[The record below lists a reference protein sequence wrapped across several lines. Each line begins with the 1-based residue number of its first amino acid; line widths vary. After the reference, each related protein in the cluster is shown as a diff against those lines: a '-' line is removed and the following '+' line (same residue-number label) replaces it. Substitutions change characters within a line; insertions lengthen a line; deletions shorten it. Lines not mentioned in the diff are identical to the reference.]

1 MSYDNPTDP
10 SSANLPAELDI
21 PVLAIRNTVIF
32 PVLAFPI
39 NVGRTKSVRAIE
51 KALAP
56 YRTEVVDLPDGARAI
71 EVHELPYGVTATDLL
86 EEIEAQVRGG
96 RLAFV
101 QSLREGDG
109 AVHVVIELT
118 SDAVVERALEDLQKH
133 TSLAKEKYLGIF
145 SQRDPKTEDPD
156 PSDLH
161 QVGTIVKILKMVKV
175 PGNKLNVIIQGLARA
190 KVQDWGSDESY
201 LRAKLET
208 FQPETPS
215 RDAEELMDSLREL
228 AQKVIDLSPQIPAE
242 ANFLVRSI
250 NEPGVLADIVASN
263 LNIPPDEKQELL
275 ETFPTHDRMQ
285 KVIALLN
292 KEIQVLEL
300 SNKIQTEVKGEM
312 DKAQREYFLRE
323 QLKAIQKELGEVDE
337 RQEEFEELKRGIKR
351 AKMPKEVEEVA
362 FKELKRMA
370 RMSPGAAE
378 YTVSRTYIDW
388 LTDLPWAISSKDRL
402 DVNEAERILDSDHF
416 GLEKVKQRILEFLAV
431 RKLKQ
436 DMKGP
441 ILCLVGPPGVG
452 KTSLAKSVA
461 RALGRK
467 MHRIALG
474 GVRDEAEIR
483 GHRRTYIGSMPGK
496 VIKGLKK
503 SGTNN
508 PVFVLDE
515 IDKLGADY
523 RGDPS
528 SALLEVLDPEQNDTF
543 QDHYLDVTFDLSKV
557 LFIAT
562 ANVPD
567 TIPGPLRDRM
577 EIIRIAGYTH
587 NEKQQIARRYLW
599 PECLEDHGLTD
610 DMVTLPDATLD
621 KVIEAYTR
629 EAGVRSLKREL
640 AAVCRWSAREIA
652 SEKRERGFEITSELL
667 EEIRG
672 PIHFFKEVADR
683 TAVAGVATGLAWT
696 AVGGEILFIEATK
709 MKGKGGLTLTGSL
722 GDVMKESVSVARSY
736 IRAAGDELGVDVD
749 DFDSLDLHV
758 HVPSGAIP
766 KDGPSAGVTMITAIT
781 SLMTGLKVDPTLA
794 MTGEITLRGAVL
806 PVGGVKE
813 KVLAAHRAGIRTVL
827 LPERCKKDLVEVP
840 DEIQQDMEF
849 KFMSRMEDVLNEA
862 LGKENLAEARKKL
875 ALKKQKKAVE
885 ANSAAAQA

>member
-1 MSYDNPTDP
+1 MPNPSVPVGASTEDSMAFENPTD
-10 SSANLPAELDI
+10 SAGANLPSSLEI

-39 NVGRTKSVRAIE
+39 NVGRGKSV
-51 KALAP
+51 KAVEEAMQ
-56 YRTEVVDLPDGARAI
+56 TE
-71 EVHELPYGVTATDLL
+71 
-86 EEIEAQVRGG
+86 
-96 RLAFV
+96 
-101 QSLREGDG
+101 
-109 AVHVVIELT
+109 
-118 SDAVVERALEDLQKH
+118 
-133 TSLAKEKYLGIF
+133 EKYLGIF
-145 SQRDPKTEDPD
+145 AQRDPKTEDPD
-156 PSDLH
+156 HPELYE
-161 QVGTIVKILKMVKV
+161 VGTVVKILKMVKV
-175 PGNKLNVIIQGLARA
+175 PGNKLNVIIQGLSRAR
-190 KVQDWGSDESY
+190 VVEWLSDGDS

-208 FQPETPS
+208 VPAPASTA
-215 RDAEELMDSLREL
+215 DAEAMMSDLREL
-228 AQKVIDLSPQIPAE
+228 AQKIIDLSPHIPAE
-242 ANFLVRSI
+242 ASFLVRSI
-250 NEPGVLADIVASN
+250 DDPGVLADIVASN
-263 LNIPPDEKQELL
+263 LSISAEDKQDLL
-275 ETFPTHDRMQ
+275 ESFEVQDRMK
-285 KVIALLN
+285 KVVALLN

-312 DKAQREYFLRE
+312 DKAQRDYFLRE

-337 RQEEFEELKRGIKR
+337 RQEEFEELKRNIKK
-351 AKMPKEVEEVA
+351 AKMPSDIEEVA
-362 FKELKRMA
+362 VKELKRMA

-378 YTVSRTYIDW
+378 YTVSRTYLDW
-388 LTDLPWAISSKDRL
+388 LTELPWRISSKDRL
-402 DVNEAERILDSDHF
+402 DVNEAEKLLDADHY

-431 RKLKQ
+431 RKLTN

-461 RALGRK
+461 DALGRK
-467 MHRIALG
+467 MVRISLG

-503 SGTNN
+503 AGTNN

-577 EIIRIAGYTH
+577 EMIRIAGYTH
-587 NEKQQIARRYLW
+587 QEKVQIARRYLW
-599 PECLEDHGLTD
+599 PEVQTDHGLKD
-610 DMVTLPDATLD
+610 GMVELTPEALD
-621 KVIEAYTR
+621 KVIESYTR

-640 AAVCRWSAREIA
+640 AAVARWCAREIA
-652 SEKRERGFEITSELL
+652 SDRRTSVHVDPDLV

-672 PIHFFKEVADR
+672 PIHYFKDVAER
-683 TAVAGVATGLAWT
+683 TSVAGVATGLAWT
-696 AVGGEILFIEATK
+696 STGGEILFIEATK
-709 MKGKGGLTLTGSL
+709 MRGKGGLTLTGSL

-736 IRAAGDELGVDVD
+736 LKSMALDIGLDDT
-749 DFDSLDLHV
+749 DFDKLDLHV

-781 SLMTGLKVDPTLA
+781 SLLTGLKVDPTVA

-813 KVLAAHRAGIRTVL
+813 KVLAAHRAGIKMVL
-827 LPERCKKDLVEVP
+827 LPEKCRKDLVEIP
-840 DEIQQDMEF
+840 DEIRNDLEF
-849 KFMSRMEDVLNEA
+849 KFVSRMEEVLDITLGADELARLRKELA
-862 LGKENLAEARKKL
+862 LRKQAEA
-875 ALKKQKKAVE
+875 
-885 ANSAAAQA
+885 AAASSSTPEARA

>member
-1 MSYDNPTDP
+1 MSFDSPTDP

-39 NVGRTKSVRAIE
+39 NVGRSKSVRAVE
-51 KALAP
+51 EALA
-56 YRTEVVDLPDGARAI
+56 TE
-71 EVHELPYGVTATDLL
+71 
-86 EEIEAQVRGG
+86 
-96 RLAFV
+96 
-101 QSLREGDG
+101 
-109 AVHVVIELT
+109 
-118 SDAVVERALEDLQKH
+118 
-133 TSLAKEKYLGIF
+133 EKYLGIF
-145 SQRDPKTEDPD
+145 AQRDPKTEDPD

-161 QVGTIVKILKMVKV
+161 QVGTVVKILKMVKV

-190 KVQDWGSDESY
+190 KVQDWADDDGH

-208 FQPETPS
+208 FQPEAPG

-250 NEPGVLADIVASN
+250 DEPGVLADIVASN

-275 ETFPTHDRMQ
+275 ETFPTHERMQ

-388 LTDLPWAISSKDRL
+388 LTDLPWSISSKDRL
-402 DVNEAERILDSDHF
+402 DVNEAERILDADHF

-503 SGTNN
+503 AGTNN

-528 SALLEVLDPEQNDTF
+528 SALLEQNDTF
-543 QDHYLDVTFDLSKV
+543 TDHYLDVSFDLSKV

-610 DMVTLPDATLD
+610 EMVQLPDATLD
-621 KVIEAYTR
+621 KVIESYTR

-652 SEKRERGFEITSELL
+652 AEKREQGFEVTPELL

-672 PIHFFKEVADR
+672 PIHFFKEVAER

-696 AVGGEILFIEATK
+696 AVG
-709 MKGKGGLTLTGSL
+709 
-722 GDVMKESVSVARSY
+722 
-736 IRAAGDELGVDVD
+736 
-749 DFDSLDLHV
+749 
-758 HVPSGAIP
+758 
-766 KDGPSAGVTMITAIT
+766 
-781 SLMTGLKVDPTLA
+781 
-794 MTGEITLRGAVL
+794 
-806 PVGGVKE
+806 
-813 KVLAAHRAGIRTVL
+813 
-827 LPERCKKDLVEVP
+827 
-840 DEIQQDMEF
+840 
-849 KFMSRMEDVLNEA
+849 
-862 LGKENLAEARKKL
+862 
-875 ALKKQKKAVE
+875 
-885 ANSAAAQA
+885 

>member
-1 MSYDNPTDP
+1 MSFENPTDP
-10 SSANLPAELDI
+10 ASANLPPVLEV

-39 NVGRTKSVRAIE
+39 NVGRNKSVRAVE
-51 KALAP
+51 EALA
-56 YRTEVVDLPDGARAI
+56 TED
-71 EVHELPYGVTATDLL
+71 
-86 EEIEAQVRGG
+86 
-96 RLAFV
+96 
-101 QSLREGDG
+101 
-109 AVHVVIELT
+109 
-118 SDAVVERALEDLQKH
+118 
-133 TSLAKEKYLGIF
+133 KYLGIF
-145 SQRDPKTEDPD
+145 AQRDPKTEDPEA
-156 PSDLH
+156 SDLY
-161 QVGTIVKILKMVKV
+161 QVGTVVKILKMVKV
-175 PGNKLNVIIQGLARA
+175 PGNKLNVIIQGLSRARIREW
-190 KVQDWGSDESY
+190 KDNGQY
-201 LRAKLET
+201 LSAELDTHK
-208 FQPETPS
+208 PEAPT
-215 RDAEELMDSLREL
+215 REAEQMMDTLREL
-228 AQKVIDLSPQIPAE
+228 AQKYIDLSPQIPAE
-242 ANFLVRSI
+242 ASFLVRSI
-250 NEPGVLADIVASN
+250 DEPGVLADIVASN
-263 LNIPPDEKQELL
+263 LNIPPDEKQDLL
-275 ETFPTHDRMQ
+275 ETFPTHERMQ
-285 KVIALLN
+285 KVVAQLN

-337 RQEEFEELKRGIKR
+337 RQEEFEELKRMIKR
-351 AKMPKEVEEVA
+351 AKMPKDVEETA
-362 FKELKRMA
+362 FKELKRMS

-388 LTDLPWAISSKDRL
+388 LCELPWAVTSKDRL
-402 DVNEAERILDSDHF
+402 DVNEAERILDEDHF

-467 MHRIALG
+467 MVRIALG

-496 VIKGLKK
+496 IVKGLKK
-503 SGTNN
+503 AGTNN

-543 QDHYLDVTFDLSKV
+543 TDHYLDVTFDLSKV

-587 NEKQQIARRYLW
+587 QEKAQIARRYLW
-599 PECLEDHGLTD
+599 KECLDDHGLTD
-610 DMVTLPDATLD
+610 EMVKLSDETVD
-621 KVIEAYTR
+621 KVIESYTL

-640 AAVCRWSAREIA
+640 AAVCRWCAREIA
-652 SEKRERGFEITSELL
+652 AGKREAGFTVSPELL

-672 PIHFFKEVADR
+672 PIHFWKEVAER
-683 TAVAGVATGLAWT
+683 TAIPGVATGLAWT
-696 AVGGEILFIEATK
+696 ATGGEILFIEATK

-722 GDVMKESVSVARSY
+722 GDVMKESVSVARSF
-736 IRAAGDELGVDVD
+736 IRSMVDDLGVDD
-749 DFDSLDLHV
+749 RDFENLDLHV

-781 SLMTGLKVDPTLA
+781 SLLTGCKVDPTVA

-806 PVGGVKE
+806 PIGGVKE
-813 KVLAAHRAGIRTVL
+813 KVLAAHRAGIKTVL
-827 LPERCKKDLVEVP
+827 LPEKNRKDLVEVP
-840 DEIQQDMEF
+840 DEIQKDLTF
-849 KFMSRMEDVLNEA
+849 TFVSRLEEVLEAA
-862 LGKENLAEARKKL
+862 LGPGALAEAKARL
-875 ALKKQKKAVE
+875 AAKRSQE
-885 ANSAAAQA
+885 AAAKEGPPTPQA

>member
-1 MSYDNPTDP
+1 MAFDNPTDP
-10 SSANLPAELDI
+10 ASSDLPDSLEL

-39 NVGRTKSVRAIE
+39 NVGRDRSVRA
-51 KALAP
+51 
-56 YRTEVVDLPDGARAI
+56 
-71 EVHELPYGVTATDLL
+71 
-86 EEIEAQVRGG
+86 
-96 RLAFV
+96 
-101 QSLREGDG
+101 
-109 AVHVVIELT
+109 
-118 SDAVVERALEDLQKH
+118 VERALKSPDKL
-133 TSLAKEKYLGIF
+133 LGIVA
-145 SQRDPKTEDPD
+145 QRDPKTEDPD
-156 PSDLH
+156 HDELY
-161 QVGTIVKILKMVKV
+161 QVGTVVKILKMVKV

-190 KVQDWGSDESY
+190 KVESWTSTSDCLSARVSPQHQEPADEDAQALMST
-201 LRAKLET
+201 LRG
-208 FQPETPS
+208 
-215 RDAEELMDSLREL
+215 L
-228 AQKVIDLSPQIPAE
+228 AQKIIDLSPQIPAE
-242 ANFLVRSI
+242 ASFLVRSI
-250 NEPGVLADIVASN
+250 DEPGVLADIVASN
-263 LNIPPDEKQELL
+263 LNIPPEEKQELL
-275 ETFPTHDRMQ
+275 QTFGTRERME

-337 RQEEFEELKRGIKR
+337 RQEEFEELKKAIKR
-351 AKMPKEVEEVA
+351 SRMPKDVEGVA
-362 FKELKRMA
+362 VKELKRMA

-378 YTVSRTYIDW
+378 YTVARTYLDW
-388 LTDLPWAISSKDRL
+388 LTELPWSVESDDRL
-402 DVNEAERILDSDHF
+402 DVNEAAEILDADHY
-416 GLEKVKQRILEFLAV
+416 GLEKVKTRMLEFLSV
-431 RKLKQ
+431 LKLKK

-461 RALGRK
+461 RALNRK
-467 MHRIALG
+467 MVRISLG

-496 VIKGLKK
+496 IIKGLKK
-503 SGTNN
+503 AGTRN

-543 QDHYLDVTFDLSKV
+543 SDHYLDVNFDLSKV

-577 EIIRIAGYTH
+577 EIIRISGYTH
-587 NEKQQIARRYLW
+587 VEKLQIARRYLW

-610 DMVTLPDATLD
+610 EMVELTEEGLQ
-621 KVIEAYTR
+621 KVIENYTS

-640 AAVCRWSAREIA
+640 AAVCRWVAKQVA
-652 SEKRERGFEITSELL
+652 SEKADGRISITADLV

-672 PIHFFKEVADR
+672 PIHYWKDIAER
-683 TAVAGVATGLAWT
+683 TSVPGVATGLAWT
-696 AVGGEILFIEATK
+696 AVGGEILFVEATR
-709 MKGKGGLTLTGSL
+709 MKGKGALTLTGSL

-736 IRAAGDELGVDVD
+736 LRSMA
-749 DFDSLDLHV
+749 DSFGIDQDAFEQLDLHI

-766 KDGPSAGVTMITAIT
+766 KDGPSAGVTMITALT
-781 SLMTGLKVDPTLA
+781 SLLLNTPVDPTIA

-813 KVLAAHRAGIRTVL
+813 KVLAAHRAGIKTVI
-827 LPERCKKDLVEVP
+827 LPQKCMKDLIEVP
-840 DEIQQDMEF
+840 DEIRDELTF
-849 KFMSRMEDVLNEA
+849 KFVSRMDEVISLA
-862 LGKENLAEARKKL
+862 LGEENVQRARAEY
-875 ALKKQKKAVE
+875 ALRQQQRSAE
-885 ANSAAAQA
+885 SATPQANA